1 MIDKLLENEISKVS
15 VSNEV
20 AVLLSGGVD
29 SISVAFAAQRLGKTI
44 HAYSFC
50 LDTHESYDYMKAKE
64 IADICKWKFTGI
76 KVPTNNLVEDFHRLV
91 ELDCK
96 KKTHFECVYPFLYVY
111 PKIKETY
118 VLTGWGA
125 DGYHG
130 VSKKAVMHY
139 KHPKEKFDQFR
150 DDYFLPE
157 KTAGLKWHLTIADK
171 YDKVMVNPYLNEKV
185 KDYFYQFTWDE
196 LNKPKQKQHIR
207 DAFPELDKF
216 KIKPHL
222 NLQLASGIDKVF
234 EGLLNNNK
242 INFRN
247 RKRVMDMCRDWSK
260 GVLNV

>member
-1 MIDKLLENEISKVS
+1 MPSSFSLLGYKNFLNVFSIFLISS
-15 VSNEV
+15 
-20 AVLLSGGVD
+20 D
-29 SISVAFAAQRLGKTI
+29 SFSDSAT
-44 HAYSFC
+44 S
-50 LDTHESYDYMKAKE
+50 
-64 IADICKWKFTGI
+64 
-76 KVPTNNLVEDFHRLV
+76 
-91 ELDCK
+91 
-96 KKTHFECVYPFLYVY
+96 
-111 PKIKETY
+111 
-118 VLTGWGA
+118 
-125 DGYHG
+125 
-130 VSKKAVMHY
+130 
-139 KHPKEKFDQFR
+139 
-150 DDYFLPE
+150 
-157 KTAGLKWHLTIADK
+157 
-171 YDKVMVNPYLNEKV
+171 LNEKV